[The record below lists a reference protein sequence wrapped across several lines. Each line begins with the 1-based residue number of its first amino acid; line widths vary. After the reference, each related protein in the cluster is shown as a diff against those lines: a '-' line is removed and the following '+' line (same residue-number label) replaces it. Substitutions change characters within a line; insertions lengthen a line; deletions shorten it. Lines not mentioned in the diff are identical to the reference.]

1 MNNQKGMVLL
11 IVLFL
16 VSILT
21 MLINSSVSLLTIQ
34 HQININEQV
43 NFMAKI
49 DCRNAIYSA
58 RLALMNN
65 QETTNLNNLNLM
77 PDVNSVALTVARI
90 SSNSSDTF
98 RTYQINSICTSNTGN
113 VLSRQQASI
122 TLNHPIQTTLPTI
135 DLKHL

>member
-98 RTYQINSICTSNTGN
+98 RTYQINSICTSNMGN